1 MIEIFGIPVAV
12 LGGQILLGLI
22 NGSFYA
28 LLSLGL
34 AIIFGMLNVINF
46 AHGAFYMLG
55 GFATWILFTY
65 FGIGYWPGLLFA
77 PFVAGSIGALMERL
91 LLRRLYN
98 VDHLYS
104 LLFTFGAALALEG
117 LFRHH
122 FGSAGKPY
130 PLPGE
135 LSGGYNLGFMFL
147 PLYRAWVIIIA
158 LLVCFGTWFAIER
171 TRLGAYLRAAT
182 ENPSLVQAF
191 GINVPLLLTLT
202 YAFCVGLAGF
212 TGALA
217 APIYQVSPG
226 MGANL
231 IIIVFAVVVIGG
243 MGSILGTILT
253 GLSLG
258 VIEALTKV
266 FFPTASAITVFIIMI
281 LVLMLRPTG
290 LFGRER

>member
-1 MIEIFGIPVAV
+1 MIELFGVPAAV
-12 LGGQILLGLI
+12 LLGQVLLGLI

-46 AHGAFYMLG
+46 SHGAFYMLG
-55 GFATWILFTY
+55 GFVTWMVFY
-65 FGIGYWPGLLFA
+65 YMGIGYWPGLLVA
-77 PFVAGSIGALMERL
+77 PLIVGLIGALSERL
-91 LLRRLYN
+91 LLRHLYR

-104 LLFTFGAALALEG
+104 LLFTFGAALMLEG
-117 LFRHH
+117 LFRYIY
-122 FGSAGKPY
+122 GSAGKPY
-130 PLPGE
+130 PLPTE
-135 LSGGYNLGFMFL
+135 LAGGYNLGFMFL
-147 PLYRAWVIIIA
+147 PLYRIWVIVIA
-158 LLVCFGTWFAIER
+158 LVVCFGTWYAIER

-191 GINVPLLLTLT
+191 GINVPALLTLT

-212 TGALA
+212 AGALA

-226 MGANL
+226 MGANF

-243 MGSILGTILT
+243 MGSIVGTIVT
-253 GLSLG
+253 GLTLG
-258 VIEALTKV
+258 VVEGLTKV

-281 LVLMLRPTG
+281 LVLMVRPNG

>member
-1 MIEIFGIPVAV
+1 MIELFGVPVAV
-12 LGGQILLGLI
+12 LAGQVLLGLI

-55 GFATWILFTY
+55 GFVTWMVFSYL
-65 FGIGYWPGLLFA
+65 GVGYWPGLLIA
-77 PFVAGSIGALMERL
+77 PIAVGLIGAVSERL
-91 LLRRLYN
+91 LLRHLYR

-117 LFRHH
+117 LFRYVY
-122 FGSAGKPY
+122 GSAGKPY
-130 PLPGE
+130 PLPPE
-135 LSGGYNLGFMFL
+135 LSGGYNLGFMYL
-147 PLYRAWVIIIA
+147 PLYRIWVIVIA
-158 LLVCFGTWFAIER
+158 LVVCFGTWFAIER

-191 GINVPLLLTLT
+191 GINVPFLLTLT

-212 TGALA
+212 AGALA

-226 MGANL
+226 MGANFL
-231 IIIVFAVVVIGG
+231 IIVFAVVVIGG
-243 MGSILGTILT
+243 MGSIVGTILT
-253 GLSLG
+253 GLALG
-258 VIEALTKV
+258 VIEGLTKV

-281 LVLMLRPTG
+281 LVLMVRPNG